1 MAERLILHYLPG
13 DSLLHRWDAR
23 GKLLCMLLASAAILQ
38 NRVVVLGLFSITLP
52 VAMGFAGI
60 SMARLGRELRAWLVF
75 FLIIIGVY
83 GIITPGAGWQRVSW
97 LPLSVPG
104 LLQGIWISWRLLLLL
119 TCAVLFS
126 AVTRPRELRG
136 AVLWL
141 LSPLPFLP
149 RYRVAFMAGLTM
161 RFVPLVLDE
170 LDEIREASKA
180 RLGDRRKN
188 PWRRTK
194 HVVLPLF
201 RRVFL
206 RSDDL
211 AMALAARC
219 YREDLP
225 EQQSRL
231 PLPHLIPAA
240 LLVVLWVSGLL
251 H

>member
-1 MAERLILHYLPG
+1 MAERLILHYAPG
-13 DSLLHRWDAR
+13 DSFLHRWDAR
-23 GKLLCMLLASAAILQ
+23 GKLLCMILASATVLQ
-38 NRVVVLGLFSITLP
+38 NRVLVLTGFSILLP
-52 VAMGFAGI
+52 VVMGLAGI
-60 SMARLGRELRAWLVF
+60 SIKRLWRELRAWLVF
-75 FLIIIGVY
+75 FLIIVGTY
-83 GIITPGAGWQRVSW
+83 GITAPGSEWRPVPW
-97 LPLSVPG
+97 IPLSVSG
-104 LLQGIWISWRLLLLL
+104 MLQGIWISWRLLLLL

-126 AVTRPRELRG
+126 SVTRARELRD

-149 RYRVAFMAGLTM
+149 CYRIAFMAGLTM

-188 PWRRTK
+188 PWRRIK
-194 HVVLPLF
+194 YVVLPLF

-225 EQQSRL
+225 KQQSRL
-231 PLPHLIPAA
+231 PLRHLIPAM
-240 LLVVLWVSGLL
+240 LLVVLWVSGFLR
-251 H
+251 

>member
-13 DSLLHRWDAR
+13 DSFFHRWDAR
-23 GKLLCMLLASAAILQ
+23 GKLLCMLLASAAIMQ
-38 NRVVVLGLFSITLP
+38 NRVVVFTGFSILLP

-60 SMARLGRELRAWLVF
+60 SITRLRRELRAWFVF

-83 GIITPGAGWQRVSW
+83 ALTAPGSGWQPVSW

-104 LLQGIWISWRLLLLL
+104 MLQGIWISWRLLLLL

-126 AVTRPRELRG
+126 SVTRPRELRD

-149 RYRVAFMAGLTM
+149 RYRIAFMAGLTM

-194 HVVLPLF
+194 YVVLPLF

-225 EQQSRL
+225 EQLSRL

-240 LLVVLWVSGLL
+240 LLVVLWVSGFLR
-251 H
+251 